1 MVNNRFGIFYT
12 RENISALNDSSRNG
26 HESDTLP
33 DDMQDESGQFIEWK
47 VDFKLTRWPSM
58 LC

>member
-1 MVNNRFGIFYT
+1 MN
-12 RENISALNDSSRNG
+12 ESSRNA

-33 DDMQDESGQFIEWK
+33 EEMEDESGQFIEWK